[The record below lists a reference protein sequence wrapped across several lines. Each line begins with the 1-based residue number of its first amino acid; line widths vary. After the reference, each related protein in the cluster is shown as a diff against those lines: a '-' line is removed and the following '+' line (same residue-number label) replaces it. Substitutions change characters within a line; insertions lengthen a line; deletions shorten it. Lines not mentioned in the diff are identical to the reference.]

1 MKSIIA
7 ISFLISTN
15 LFGQIIVPKDEYTFP
30 KTEPLIA
37 AISTSFI
44 GTPNGTWLHV
54 IIPLKRR
61 DIKGMDDRVHFRYF
75 KPKPKLDRKELIY
88 ILTGFGSTVKSDKA
102 NFLAQK
108 LADDG
113 FHSIVLPS
121 IFSKR
126 FIIGVSSEG
135 VVGEFEKDAFDY
147 LNLMKKTHQHIF
159 QLYGVRFL
167 KKHMIGYSYGGLTAA
182 FVARIDQNKFFKLSR
197 EILINP
203 PTDLLKAAEVVDQFT
218 ARKHDIGLWQFTK
231 ALAKA
236 GYLKYRFQRYEP
248 SIPIY
253 KNYVRKLNFS
263 PYQSE
268 AMVGYALTESLPKV
282 AESVQKV
289 LLHDRGDLS
298 GTAVM
303 SGREIRDLTL
313 NQYIRNIV
321 LPFRIHNYD
330 PSDTITKLGRRN
342 SLYSLDSYFRT
353 NNNVYLVHNKD
364 DFLINKNDIKYFSK
378 TFQDRFIL
386 FPWGGHLGNF
396 WHYQNLNVVLAILK
410 GNSLKDAITSERF

>member
-54 IIPLKRR
+54 KIPLKRR
-61 DIKGMDDRVHFRYF
+61 DIKGVDDRVHFRYF

-147 LNLMKKTHQHIF
+147 YN
-159 QLYGVRFL
+159 R
-167 KKHMIGYSYGGLTAA
+167 
-182 FVARIDQNKFFKLSR
+182 
-197 EILINP
+197 
-203 PTDLLKAAEVVDQFT
+203 
-218 ARKHDIGLWQFTK
+218 
-231 ALAKA
+231 
-236 GYLKYRFQRYEP
+236 
-248 SIPIY
+248 
-253 KNYVRKLNFS
+253 
-263 PYQSE
+263 
-268 AMVGYALTESLPKV
+268 
-282 AESVQKV
+282 
-289 LLHDRGDLS
+289 
-298 GTAVM
+298 
-303 SGREIRDLTL
+303 
-313 NQYIRNIV
+313 
-321 LPFRIHNYD
+321 
-330 PSDTITKLGRRN
+330 
-342 SLYSLDSYFRT
+342 
-353 NNNVYLVHNKD
+353 
-364 DFLINKNDIKYFSK
+364 
-378 TFQDRFIL
+378 
-386 FPWGGHLGNF
+386 
-396 WHYQNLNVVLAILK
+396 
-410 GNSLKDAITSERF
+410 

>member
-1 MKSIIA
+1 
-7 ISFLISTN
+7 
-15 LFGQIIVPKDEYTFP
+15 
-30 KTEPLIA
+30 
-37 AISTSFI
+37 
-44 GTPNGTWLHV
+44 
-54 IIPLKRR
+54 
-61 DIKGMDDRVHFRYF
+61 
-75 KPKPKLDRKELIY
+75 
-88 ILTGFGSTVKSDKA
+88 
-102 NFLAQK
+102 
-108 LADDG
+108 
-113 FHSIVLPS
+113 
-121 IFSKR
+121 
-126 FIIGVSSEG
+126 
-135 VVGEFEKDAFDY
+135 
-147 LNLMKKTHQHIF
+147 
-159 QLYGVRFL
+159 
-167 KKHMIGYSYGGLTAA
+167 
-182 FVARIDQNKFFKLSR
+182 
-197 EILINP
+197 
-203 PTDLLKAAEVVDQFT
+203 
-218 ARKHDIGLWQFTK
+218 
-231 ALAKA
+231 
-236 GYLKYRFQRYEP
+236 
-248 SIPIY
+248 
-253 KNYVRKLNFS
+253 
-263 PYQSE
+263 
-268 AMVGYALTESLPKV
+268 MVGYALTESLPKV

-378 TFQDRFIL
+378 TFQDRFVL